1 MTAPRSLLAPVAIA
15 LRRGG
20 FTRPRSWAS
29 AVVVLRHGEAPRAAL
44 RGDFAGW
51 LLSNGLAASARECT
65 RRKVLPGHVLVW
77 LEIDVEEVS
86 GARFV
91 LFNFEAALRAATVG
105 S

>member
-29 AVVVLRHGEAPRAAL
+29 AVVVLRHQDAPKAAF

-51 LLSNGLAASARECT
+51 LLSNGLGSSARECT
-65 RRKVLPGHVLVW
+65 RRKVGPGKVLVW
-77 LEIDVEEVS
+77 IEIDVPELAA
-86 GARFV
+86 ARFV
-91 LFNFEAALRAATVG
+91 LFDLAAALRAA
-105 S
+105 